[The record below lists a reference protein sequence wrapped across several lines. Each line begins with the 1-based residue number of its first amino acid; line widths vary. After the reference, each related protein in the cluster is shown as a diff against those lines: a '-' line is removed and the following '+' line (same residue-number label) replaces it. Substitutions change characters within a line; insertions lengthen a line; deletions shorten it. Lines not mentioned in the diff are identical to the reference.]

1 MTNEE
6 MLEDLKSF
14 MVTTV
19 RTEVNAAL
27 DAQLEEKLEAKLE
40 EKLEKKLESKLDQK
54 LDQKLNEKL
63 APIHQKIDDLT
74 AFVQDAITTSNDAN
88 QEQLDNHELRIT
100 KLETATV

>member
-27 DAQLEEKLEAKLE
+27 DAQLEAKLE

>member
-14 MVTTV
+14 MVTTM

-27 DAQLEEKLEAKLE
+27 DAQLEAKLE